1 MEDHTT
7 PCCSICTEA
16 LHSDGEFVLPECNHA
31 FHATCI
37 VHWFRSGQRRCPLCN
52 NTGLG
57 SASGGSR
64 RAGLHGKT
72 LFSKLRVLR
81 RQAES
86 KGDTSMLAEFARI
99 AKLRRTHLSARG
111 ALRVFLRVPVREQS
125 GEKVID
131 KHHKLLRKL
140 IASMWRLRDA
150 REALVASHPIAPIV
164 IVTRKHVR
172 VPMPLTAMAAR
183 RLREQQQP
191 ALGE

>member
-1 MEDHTT
+1 MEDATP

-16 LHSDGEFVLPECNHA
+16 LRSDGEFVLPECNHA

-52 NTGLG
+52 NTGLA
-57 SASGGSR
+57 ASGGR
-64 RAGLHGKT
+64 RAGLEGNT

-86 KGDTSMLAEFARI
+86 KGDTSVLAEFARI
-99 AKLRRTHLSARG
+99 AKLRRAHLSARG
-111 ALRVFLRVPVREQS
+111 ALRVFLRVPVREES
-125 GEKVID
+125 GKKVID
-131 KHHKLLRKL
+131 KHHKLLQKL

-150 REALVASHPIAPIV
+150 RVALVASHPIAPIV